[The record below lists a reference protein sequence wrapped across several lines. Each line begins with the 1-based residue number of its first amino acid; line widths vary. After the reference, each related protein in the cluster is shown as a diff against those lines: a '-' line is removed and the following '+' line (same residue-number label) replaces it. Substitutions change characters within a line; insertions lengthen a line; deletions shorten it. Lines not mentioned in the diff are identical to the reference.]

1 MKLIFAGT
9 PDIAA
14 DALRE
19 LALQHEVV
27 LAITREDAPVG
38 RKRVVTPSP
47 VAVVAQQQGIKVL
60 KRNRLT
66 EEDLPAIRNSGA
78 ELAIVIAYGAL
89 IPGPALDLVPWWN
102 LHFSLLPKWRGAAP
116 LQYSIMHLGEGAGIT
131 LFELEAGLDTGPII
145 ASQSMQ
151 IDPAKTYGEH
161 LDIFASAGLKLIENS
176 IREMPVARVQSGE
189 PSLAPKLDRVVAKLD
204 FSQPSQLVS
213 AKIMALNP
221 EPVAFGL
228 LDGEP
233 FRILRANSLGS
244 TNWAELDGL
253 TPRPGRVIQSSNRVL
268 VECGGGSRIELQIV
282 QPAGKKAMAAGDWFR
297 GLNKEVILE

>member
-19 LALQHEVV
+19 LALKHEIV

-38 RKRVVTPSP
+38 RNRIVTPSP
-47 VAVVAQQQGIKVL
+47 VALVAEQHGIKVL
-60 KRNRLT
+60 KRNRIT
-66 EEDLPAIRNSGA
+66 PADLPEIRESGA
-78 ELAIVIAYGAL
+78 DLALVIAYGAL
-89 IPGPALDLVPWWN
+89 IPSSALELMPWWN

-116 LQYSIMHLGEGAGIT
+116 LQYSIMHLGDGAGIT

-145 ASQSMQ
+145 AALPMQ

-161 LDIFASAGLKLIENS
+161 LEIFTSAGLELITDS
-176 IREMPVARVQSGE
+176 LAKMTKSRAQTGE
-189 PSLAPKLDRVVAKLD
+189 PSFAPKLDRGLAKLD
-204 FSQPSQLVS
+204 FSLPSQLVS

-228 LDGEP
+228 LDNEP
-233 FRILRANSLGS
+233 FRILRASSLGT
-244 TNWAELDGL
+244 TNWAELDGVA
-253 TPRPGRVIQSSNRVL
+253 PRPGRVIQNGGRVL
-268 VECGGGSRIELQIV
+268 VECGGGSRIELQSV

-297 GLNKEVILE
+297 GLNKEVVLE